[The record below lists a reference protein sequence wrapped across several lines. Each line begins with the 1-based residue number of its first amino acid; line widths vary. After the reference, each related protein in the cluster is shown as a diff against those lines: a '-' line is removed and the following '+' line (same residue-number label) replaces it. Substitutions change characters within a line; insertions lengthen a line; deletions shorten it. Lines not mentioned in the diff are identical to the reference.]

1 MTKNELYTSIMC
13 ARLTLSAYYGIY
25 VKRDENEERLRYEAR
40 SALRRLLLKL
50 DSLAEEEK
58 LGREGT
64 ANYEQLEKEYKE
76 IIKRVTK

>member
-13 ARLTLSAYYGIY
+13 ARLNLTAYYGIH
-25 VKRDENEERLRYEAR
+25 VKLDEDEGRFRYEAR

-64 ANYEQLEKEYKE
+64 ANYEQLEKEYEE
-76 IIKRVTK
+76 IMKRVTK

>member
-1 MTKNELYTSIMC
+1 MTKNELYMLIMS
-13 ARLTLSAYYGIY
+13 ARFNLSAYYGIY
-25 VKRDENEERLRYEAR
+25 VKRDEDEERRRYEAR
-40 SALRRLLLKL
+40 AALRGLLLKL

-58 LGREGT
+58 LGHEVT